1 MQALTG
7 NEIADKT
14 LNEYDEKLQEA
25 CARAL
30 LGDLTKS
37 QLQVELFTIAMR
49 YLTIL
54 YTLGGGN
61 VSSPRGKRWLAKTGK
76 IHKRSSKK
84 MAADVF
90 SGRYS
95 VGDKDA

>member
-1 MQALTG
+1 MPASTG

-14 LNEYDEKLQEA
+14 LDEYETKQLEA

-30 LGDLTKS
+30 LGNITKA
-37 QLQVELFTIAMR
+37 QLEAELYANAIK

-61 VSSPRGKRWLAKTGK
+61 VASPRGKKWLAKTDK
-76 IHKRSSKK
+76 IHKRSAKRL
-84 MAADVF
+84 AADVF
-90 SGRYS
+90 SGQYS
-95 VGDKDA
+95 ETGENA

>member
-1 MQALTG
+1 MATSTG
-7 NEIADKT
+7 NELADKT
-14 LNEYDEKLQEA
+14 LDEYEQKLQEA

-30 LGDLTKS
+30 LGNLTRS
-37 QLQVELFTIAMR
+37 QLESELYDTAVK

-61 VSSPRGKRWLAKTGK
+61 VDSPRGKKWLKRTQK
-76 IHKRSSKK
+76 IHKRSAKK
-84 MAADVF
+84 LAADVF

-95 VGDKDA
+95 EAGE